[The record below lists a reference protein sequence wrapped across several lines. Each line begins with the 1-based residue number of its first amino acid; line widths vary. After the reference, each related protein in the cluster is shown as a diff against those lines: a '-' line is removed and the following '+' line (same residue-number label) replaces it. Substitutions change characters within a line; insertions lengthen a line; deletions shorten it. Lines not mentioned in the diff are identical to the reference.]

1 MYMYTYVSK
10 YNTLCSNEEARV
22 VDICGGGFS
31 YAGLC
36 WSFTCVSWRHRV
48 LCPALHPC
56 VSTLWTST
64 PVCMSEKSECSQV
77 ITVLINQKKITVEC
91 SEWIHLSL
99 ELSQKLEEQAKGEA
113 CVWLVSWSPN
123 LEMCCLMFFCQP
135 STVWHMVTMK
145 TVVAA
150 VCIQCLPCARN
161 SAQPNS
167 SQP

>member
-1 MYMYTYVSK
+1 MFKWGSPCCGYLWGRLFLCRALLELYLCLLETQGALPCSEPLWFNLRNKHSCLHVWEIWMQSGDSCFNKSK
-10 YNTLCSNEEARV
+10 
-22 VDICGGGFS
+22 
-31 YAGLC
+31 
-36 WSFTCVSWRHRV
+36 
-48 LCPALHPC
+48 
-56 VSTLWTST
+56 
-64 PVCMSEKSECSQV
+64 
-77 ITVLINQKKITVEC
+77 KKITVEC

-113 CVWLVSWSPN
+113 YVWLVSWSPN
-123 LEMCCLMFFCQP
+123 LGMCCLMFFCQP